1 MQPAVIENEP
11 KITENNALKRRRK
24 RLRLSFLVAGV
35 AIAAAVAYLV
45 YANTQANAVY
55 YMTVAELRHCASC
68 ATQQSVRVAGFVKP
82 GSIVKNEQ
90 AQSVSF
96 VITANGQSLPVTY
109 SGIVPDIFGPNI
121 QVVVEGHY
129 TGRGPFNA
137 QQLLAKCPSKFT
149 VATPGTS
156 Q

>member
-1 MQPAVIENEP
+1 MQPALMENEP
-11 KITENNALKRRRK
+11 KTTENTALKRRRK
-24 RLRLSFLVAGV
+24 RLRLSFLLAGV

-55 YMTVAELRHCASC
+55 YMTVAELRNCATC

-82 GSIVKNEQ
+82 GSIVKNEE
-90 AQSVSF
+90 AQSVNF

-129 TGRGPFNA
+129 TGQGPFNA